1 MSNIQKQQWAH
12 HQKHVRPFLLYTYI
26 HCASC
31 SDTQHSFILTH
42 VHASP
47 CPTIGCKP
55 LLKQRLTVMF
65 MRTDSQNYIPFI
77 VNFVC
82 YFYLTVY
89 YFLGYHSSPEVPPD
103 GPNPPMLLWLPVHT
117 ASSFPFSPSTAV
129 CTPPLT
135 PTELTSH
142 SCYHTQQCLTKTL
155 ACTSQPQP
163 QWLKHTAVRRQA
175 GCNLQELLIQGN
187 TQGVG
192 QRD

>member
-1 MSNIQKQQWAH
+1 MSTSPKTCKTFSLID
-12 HQKHVRPFLLYTYI
+12 R

-31 SDTQHSFILTH
+31 SDTQHSFITR
-42 VHASP
+42 VQASP
-47 CPTIGCKP
+47 CPTFGHKP

-65 MRTDSQNYIPFI
+65 KGLMWELIVKTTSLSLLILFAISFEPFTIFYETTALLKCLLMVRT
-77 VNFVC
+77 
-82 YFYLTVY
+82 
-89 YFLGYHSSPEVPPD
+89 
-103 GPNPPMLLWLPVHT
+103 PPMPLWLPVHA
-117 ASSFPFSPSTAV
+117 ASSFPSSPSTAV